1 MSLKVALLMGGW
13 SAEREV
19 SLVSGKAV
27 AQALGELGHA
37 VKMIDP
43 TRDVAALVQA
53 LTPLPDVVFNALHGR
68 GGEDGRLQAVLD
80 ILGVPYTHSGVL
92 ASALAM
98 DKAVTKRVLS
108 GIGVPCAEGV
118 IATVEQVMHGGLIP
132 APFVVKPINEG
143 SSVGVRIVREGDN
156 VPPLD
161 EGWTYGSRV
170 LVEQYIPGRDLTV
183 SVMGGKEDSTP
194 RALAVTEIRP
204 RMGFY
209 DYEAKYTEGKA
220 DHVLPAEI
228 PKSIYDEAMRLA
240 VLAHET
246 LGCVGI
252 SRSDF
257 RWDDSKAGLSGL
269 YFLELNTQPGFTP
282 LSLVP
287 EQAAYLG
294 ISFKDLVAWILENAT
309 CAAA

>member
-1 MSLKVALLMGGW
+1 
-13 SAEREV
+13 
-19 SLVSGKAV
+19 
-27 AQALGELGHA
+27 
-37 VKMIDP
+37 
-43 TRDVAALVQA
+43 
-53 LTPLPDVVFNALHGR
+53 
-68 GGEDGRLQAVLD
+68 
-80 ILGVPYTHSGVL
+80 
-92 ASALAM
+92 
-98 DKAVTKRVLS
+98 
-108 GIGVPCAEGV
+108 
-118 IATVEQVMHGGLIP
+118 
-132 APFVVKPINEG
+132 
-143 SSVGVRIVREGDN
+143 
-156 VPPLD
+156 
-161 EGWTYGSRV
+161 
-170 LVEQYIPGRDLTV
+170 
-183 SVMGGKEDSTP
+183 
-194 RALAVTEIRP
+194 
-204 RMGFY
+204 MGFY

>member
-19 SLVSGKAV
+19 SLISGKAV
-27 AQALGELGHA
+27 AQALGDLGHA

-68 GGEDGRLQAVLD
+68 GGEDGRMQAVLD
-80 ILGVPYTHSGVL
+80 IIGVPYTHSGVL

-98 DKAVTKRVLS
+98 DKAATKRVLS
-108 GIGVPCAEGV
+108 GIGVPCAEGMV
-118 IATVEQVMHGGLIP
+118 AAIEQVMHGGLMP
-132 APFVVKPINEG
+132 APFVVKPVNEG
-143 SSVGVRIVREGDN
+143 SSVGVRIVRDGDN
-156 VPPLD
+156 LPPVD
-161 EGWTYGSRV
+161 ESWTYGSRV
-170 LVEQYIPGRDLTV
+170 LVERYIPGRDLTV
-183 SVMGGKEDSTP
+183 AVMGGKDGAMP
-194 RALAVTEIRP
+194 RALAVTEIQP
-204 RMGFY
+204 RIGFY

-220 DHVLPAEI
+220 DHIVPAEI
-228 PKSIYDEAMRLA
+228 PKPVYDEAMRLA

-257 RWDDSKAGLSGL
+257 RWDDSKIGISGL

-294 ISFKDLVAWILENAT
+294 ISFNDLVAWILENAT
-309 CAAA
+309 CGEA